1 MRMALAI
8 AGCVA
13 SAALLVLL
21 AVACDGGGGKA
32 PTPSPA
38 ATATASPA
46 TTASPS
52 PAATSTPPP
61 VGSLGEDQIA
71 YVGANGADVWLI
83 NADGSG
89 NRRLTQGQC
98 PRAPRIFWSPR
109 GDKIA
114 CVSSGTPEAKLAVA
128 DLEGRILLEVE
139 HKEYLGYFAW
149 SGNNHNSVYTIGEPG
164 SVWTAS
170 ASLVIADTES
180 DATVRLDDAQNARWS
195 PDGGQL
201 AYVKVVGEEL
211 TIYDLASGQARS
223 VRQGLRPLAW
233 ALGGE
238 ALLVAAGFRVECD
251 GECSAYYEANLLDL
265 ASGEMTR
272 LPELDNGS
280 SQFWLTPDGRA
291 AAFRA
296 GPVERPEG
304 GGGLTVAILD
314 LATHEVTPI
323 EGAVVGFP
331 GSEFPPDHIAFS
343 ADGAY
348 LYWVDVVSGSQ
359 SGTSGTVHRARPD
372 GSGLAQLAMAE
383 GSVFVFSPDRTRVL
397 YSPDRDR
404 QSLWVAGVDGSDVHL
419 LVEGI
424 RADWSRA
431 AWRPQPAP

>member
-1 MRMALAI
+1 MKLMVIACAL
-8 AGCVA
+8 VF
-13 SAALLVLL
+13 AAPVL
-21 AVACDGGGGKA
+21 AVACNGGGGEA
-32 PTPSPA
+32 PAPSPA

-52 PAATSTPPP
+52 PAATATAPPA
-61 VGSLGEDQIA
+61 GSMGEGQIA
-71 YVGANGADVWLI
+71 YVGPDGADVWLI

-98 PRAPRIFWSPR
+98 PQAPRIFWSPR

-114 CVSSGTPEAKLAVA
+114 CVSIQAPEAKLTVV
-128 DLEGRILLEVE
+128 DLEGRIMLELE
-139 HKEYLGYFAW
+139 HKAELGYFAW
-149 SGNNHNSVYTIGEPG
+149 SGNNHNFVYTIGEPG

-170 ASLVIADTES
+170 ATLVIADTES
-180 DATVRLDDAQNARWS
+180 GATVGLDDAQNARWS

-211 TIYDLASGQARS
+211 TIYDLASGQARPL
-223 VRQGLRPLAW
+223 RRGLRPLAW

-238 ALLVAAGFRVECD
+238 ALVVAAGFRVECD
-251 GECSAYYEANLLDL
+251 GECDAYYEVNLLDL

-280 SQFWLTPDGRA
+280 QFWLTPDGQA
-291 AAFRA
+291 ATFLA
-296 GPVERPEG
+296 GSSERPEG
-304 GGGLTVAILD
+304 GLTIAILD
-314 LATHEVTPI
+314 LATHKVTSM
-323 EGAVVGFP
+323 EGAAFGFP
-331 GSEFPPDHIAFS
+331 GSEIPPDHIAFS

-348 LYWVDVVSGSQ
+348 LHWVDVVFRQ
-359 SGTSGTVHRARPD
+359 SGPSGTIYRARSD
-372 GSGLAQLAMAE
+372 GSGLTQLATAE
-383 GSVFVFSPDRTRVL
+383 GSVFVFSPDRTRML

-404 QSLWVAGVDGSDVHL
+404 QSLWVAGVDGSDAQL

-431 AWRPQPAP
+431 AWRPPPTP